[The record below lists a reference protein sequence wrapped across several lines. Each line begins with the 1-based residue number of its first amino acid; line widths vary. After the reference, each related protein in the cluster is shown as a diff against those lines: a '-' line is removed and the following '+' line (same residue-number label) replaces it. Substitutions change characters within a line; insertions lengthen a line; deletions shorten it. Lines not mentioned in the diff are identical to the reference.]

1 MNKAIK
7 VLTNRIEKLNQE
19 YVRLEEYDD
28 FEMAIEFEFVLND
41 MVNIQNEVSEL
52 ANAIK
57 ILDEHNNIA

>member
-19 YVRLEEYDD
+19 YARLEKYDD
-28 FEMAIEFEFVLND
+28 FEMPIEFEFVLND